1 MAHLTR
7 PRALGNTAMLA
18 NDQQMVLLHA
28 YLNGQAGA
36 ASRALS
42 QLTGPGAADGL
53 AGLTYA
59 AAACLLPYLKFGP
72 AWSRG
77 DVITFVARVRAL
89 LSDEPAALD
98 PHAAERGSRSALGD
112 TPDTPL
118 PSPAAR
124 ARAQVLLLGALT
136 QSLALDE
143 PSTSRSPPASPPA
156 GQPHPPRRPV
166 NLVAGV
172 RYLEVRRA
180 ERQPPRHP
188 SWIASLLHHVPSGRR
203 AVGSDGAPP

>member
-1 MAHLTR
+1 
-7 PRALGNTAMLA
+7 MLA
-18 NDQQMVLLHA
+18 NDEQMVLLHA

-59 AAACLLPYLKFGP
+59 AFVLAACEKFGP

-98 PHAAERGSRSALGD
+98 PHAAEHQLRSALGD

-136 QSLALDE
+136 QSLGLDE
-143 PSTSRSPPASPPA
+143 PALAALLQQARQLASHTLPA
-156 GQPHPPRRPV
+156 GQ
-166 NLVAGV
+166 
-172 RYLEVRRA
+172 
-180 ERQPPRHP
+180 
-188 SWIASLLHHVPSGRR
+188 
-203 AVGSDGAPP
+203 